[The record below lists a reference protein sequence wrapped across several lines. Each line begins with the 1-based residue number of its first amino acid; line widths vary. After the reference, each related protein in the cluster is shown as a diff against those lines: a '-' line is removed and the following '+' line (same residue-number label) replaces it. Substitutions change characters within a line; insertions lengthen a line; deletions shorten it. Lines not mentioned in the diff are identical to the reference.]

1 MKTITANDLLGLPL
15 KERLQLVEDLWDT
28 IAAVPE
34 ALELSEARRQELDA
48 RLAAYH
54 QDPTA
59 GSLWEEVKKRITF
72 AVQ

>member
-34 ALELSEARRQELDA
+34 ALELSEAQRRELDA

-59 GSLWEEVKKRITF
+59 GSPWEDVKKRLLN
-72 AVQ
+72 QG